1 MARYR
6 GAYSGAVVNPMGSFQ
21 SLSGYARAVDAASRQ
36 DRAHE
41 LNMRELEYL
50 ATRQALGLDQQRQQ
64 QSAAAGANA
73 DQFLTAWNNTLMASQ
88 GVYNRALQAY
98 EGTYDWMRDA
108 SESARRLGDLAGT
121 VESEF
126 QQFRTDFAGLEGEFR
141 TAATEELGA
150 RQRMGAQMEQLATA
164 DYEGAAGR
172 AMADVATQAEI
183 GRQAEAR
190 RLQSLGIDPSSP
202 RGRAVM
208 ERQRSQEMTSR
219 AIAGNIARRGEKERV
234 TGATATAMQL
244 FDPSQM
250 AQMAMGI
257 RGAGTQLI
265 QTAAG
270 LRGAETE
277 AMGGLA
283 RTQAAVASGMADVGR
298 SMATTIGGQQ
308 ADVAGLYAGLQYGAQ
323 NQPGAPGGAA
333 IQPYQMHPST
343 RPIGMTPVAATSPA
357 PAPQPYGAGSYFQP
371 ATKSAAFTSGRA
383 TDMTPAYSY
392 SA

>member
-50 ATRQALGLDQQRQQ
+50 ATRQALGLDQPGG
-64 QSAAAGANA
+64 AGGAGGAGANA

-121 VESEF
+121 VEQEF
-126 QQFRTDFAGLEGEFR
+126 QQFRTDFAGLEEDFR
-141 TAATEELGA
+141 GAAVSELGA
-150 RQRMGAQMEQLATA
+150 RQRMGAQMEDLATA

-190 RLQSLGIDPSSP
+190 RLRSMGIDPSSP

-208 ERQRSQEMTSR
+208 ERQRSEEMTSR

-323 NQPGAPGGAA
+323 NQPGVTGGSA

-343 RPIGMTPVAATSPA
+343 RPVATAPVPRQTAT
-357 PAPQPYGAGSYFQP
+357 QPFMAGTYFNP
-371 ATKSAAFTSGRA
+371 TGSTAVK
-383 TDMTPAYSY
+383 PYSFPT
-392 SA
+392 A